1 MSKSNLF
8 DCLKEDIS
16 SDSNSD
22 DNKSPKKYYKNNYNK
37 KYTKKINE
45 NKPKKYKSFKD
56 INEKHDIINNDNIIN
71 KEDKK
76 YPKYSPKSYK
86 RINYLNDNLEE
97 YKRES
102 STYNKFNKFKN
113 DIKVNKENKENNEDK
128 NIENEIKSSKIFNKM
143 KCTKEFTENIIN
155 NRKFYNEDCNISNS
169 IKDCIYNKRGLT
181 LKEILIILNLHSIP
195 LECYKDLNY
204 KIKGRLNYKD
214 FYYVKIKSGDR
225 INNCM
230 IFNWQILGFVERII
244 LESIFLNFI

>member
-22 DNKSPKKYYKNNYNK
+22 DNKSHKRYYKKNYNR
-37 KYTKKINE
+37 KYTKINE
-45 NKPKKYKSFKD
+45 NKPLKYK
-56 INEKHDIINNDNIIN
+56 KHDIINNDNIIN
-71 KEDKK
+71 KEEKK
-76 YPKYSPKSYK
+76 SPKYSPKNYK

-97 YKRES
+97 YKKES
-102 STYNKFNKFKN
+102 PANNKFNKFKKESPANNKFKN
-113 DIKVNKENKENNEDK
+113 DYKVSKKIKE
-128 NIENEIKSSKIFNKM
+128 ENEIKSSKIFNKM
-143 KCTKEFTENIIN
+143 KCTKEFTEKIIN
-155 NRKFYNEDCNISNS
+155 NRKFYNEDCNISYS
-169 IKDCIYNKRGLT
+169 IKDCIYNKRSLT
-181 LKEILIILNLHSIP
+181 LKEILIVLNLHSIP

-204 KIKGRLNYKD
+204 KIKRRLNYKD
-214 FYYVKIKSGDR
+214 FHYVKIISGDT